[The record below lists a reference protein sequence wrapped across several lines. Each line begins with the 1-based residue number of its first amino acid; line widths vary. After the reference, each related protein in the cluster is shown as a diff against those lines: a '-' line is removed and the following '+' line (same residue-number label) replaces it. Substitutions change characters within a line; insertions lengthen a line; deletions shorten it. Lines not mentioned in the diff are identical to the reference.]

1 MGQKAKV
8 SSKMEDYLTAIFHLC
23 SEKGIA
29 RVKSIA
35 ERLQVTNA
43 SVVGVL
49 KNLKRKDLVQ
59 QEPYGYIRLTHQ
71 GEKIATAVIH
81 RHEVLTQFL
90 EKVLYLDPDTAAR
103 DACRIEHAVSP
114 ETVRRLKVLAE
125 FIEKDPKKRLVWES
139 ECTRCSEGPGGG
151 RSK

>member
-1 MGQKAKV
+1 MSQKAKV

-23 SEKGIA
+23 REKGIA

-49 KNLKRKDLVQ
+49 KNLKRRDLVQ
-59 QEPYGYIRLTHQ
+59 QEPYGYIRLTQQ
-71 GEKIATAVIH
+71 GEKIATSVIH

-90 EKVLYLDPDTAAR
+90 EKVLYLDSETAAQ

-114 ETVRRLKVLAE
+114 ETVRRLKGLAE
-125 FIEKDPKKRLVWES
+125 FIEKDPKKRLVWQAEF
-139 ECTRCSEGPGGG
+139 TRFCDGLGGG

>member
-1 MGQKAKV
+1 MSIKAKV
-8 SSKMEDYLTAIFHLC
+8 SSKMEDYLTAIYHLC
-23 SEKGIA
+23 RQEGIA

-49 KNLKRKDLVQ
+49 KNLKRKDLVE
-59 QEPYGYIRLTHQ
+59 QEPYGYIRLTQQ
-71 GEKIATAVIH
+71 GEKIAASVIH
-81 RHEVLTQFL
+81 RHDVLTHFL
-90 EKVLYLDPDTAAR
+90 ENILYLDSETAAH

-125 FIEKDPKKRLVWES
+125 FIEKQPKERLFWEKDFMS
-139 ECTRCSEGPGGG
+139 FCTRAGGSG
-151 RSK
+151 LK

>member
-1 MGQKAKV
+1 MQKAKV

-29 RVKSIA
+29 RVKGIA

-59 QEPYGYIRLTHQ
+59 QEPYGYIRLTQ
-71 GEKIATAVIH
+71 RGEKIATSVIH

-90 EKVLYLDPDTAAR
+90 EKVLYLDPETAAH
-103 DACRIEHAVSP
+103 DACKIEHAVSP

-125 FIEKDPKKRLVWES
+125 FIEKDPGKRLVWQTEFMRS
-139 ECTRCSEGPGGG
+139 CDGLGTG